1 MRSRVPLVVSMIV
14 GFIVGAGGGILA
26 AKIGNYGGE
35 GASRNRVTKG
45 EACDKL
51 AQQLQLTPSQRDSLN
66 VILDEGG
73 RRIKE
78 LSQVVRPQFR
88 EIKKQTRDRIRGI
101 LDAKQREAFEKI
113 VEEEDRKREAQ
124 RKSGAVYGGKMS
136 ERG

>member
-1 MRSRVPLVVSMIV
+1 MRSRVSLVVSMIV

-35 GASRNRVTKG
+35 SASRNRVTKG

-66 VILDEGG
+66 VILDESG